1 MNLGK
6 KGITLLALVITIII
20 ILLLAAVAIQLA
32 FGEQGLIVK
41 ANRTA
46 RDNSKAELFDIA
58 TTEFA
63 SMAVEDS
70 IENTNNLSF
79 ENFYNSRAFSNNY
92 KISNGNII
100 DKRNN
105 FEVISIKEFEEEFRE
120 RFRNSGNE
128 SGKPIVN
135 PITTEDT
142 NITGIGIKGASIT
155 VEISGNSY
163 TGIVDGNNRF
173 NIPIPKQNE
182 GVEITVIQKIGNK
195 IESIKTKV
203 TVVRPKLEQLNVNK
217 ITNITKTM
225 TGTGE
230 SGAKVIATISGNTYE
245 TTVNSDNIFNLNIP
259 MQEEGKNIV
268 IHQEK
273 VGKTNS
279 DAQSITVEKI
289 KIEGE
294 DINDTILKVKVLAG
308 SQEDRRFELRNTEHF
323 ATFMVIRPA
332 QWKESFTETITNESK
347 NITDWGDGTNIQSYI
362 VDQYYGDEGRL
373 SHVYDQ
379 RRIYS

>member
-1 MNLGK
+1 MNLDK

-135 PITTEDT
+135 PITT
-142 NITGIGIKGASIT
+142 GIGIKGASIT

-217 ITNITKTM
+217 ITNITKTI

-230 SGAKVIATISGNTYE
+230 SGAKVIATISGNNYE
-245 TTVNSDNIFNLNIP
+245 TTVNSDNTFNLNIP

-279 DAQSITVEKI
+279 DVQSITVEKV

-294 DINDTILKVKVLAG
+294 DVNDTILKVKVLAG
-308 SQEDRRFELRNTEHF
+308 SQEDRIFELRNTEHF
-323 ATFMVIRPA
+323 ATFMVVRSA
-332 QWKESFTETITNESK
+332 QWKESFTETITSDSK